1 MLRDLPLLS
10 TMKVLFFLFFFF
22 PFFVLFG
29 NRGAGAG
36 SNGQEAELLRGG

>member
-10 TMKVLFFLFFFF
+10 TMKVLFFFFF